1 MMLKIDG
8 LHVSYGKIAAV
19 KGVSIA
25 VGDGEI
31 VALIGPNGAGKST
44 LLKTIAGL
52 LRCARGSILFDGQP
66 IANRPAAEV
75 TRQGLALV
83 LEGRSTLR
91 QMTVRENLVLGG
103 YVRSDHAAI
112 AADIDRMLD
121 RFPILRE
128 RLNQRAGTLSGGEQ
142 QMLVIARALISRPR
156 LLMLD
161 EPSLGLAPLV
171 VTDIFKIIRELNDE
185 DGITILLVEQNANQ
199 ALQLA
204 DRAYVLEMGKV
215 VLEGAE
221 LASDVR
227 VREAYLGV

>member
-1 MMLKIDG
+1 MILKVEG

-19 KGVSIA
+19 RDVSIE
-25 VGDGEI
+25 VGQGEI

-44 LLKTIAGL
+44 LLKTVAGL
-52 LRCARGSILFDGQP
+52 LRCGRGSIQFDGRP

-75 TRQGLALV
+75 KRRGLALV

-91 QMTVRENLVLGG
+91 QMTVHENLILGG
-103 YVRSDHAAI
+103 YVRSDHGAI

-121 RFPILRE
+121 RFPVLRE

-171 VTDIFKIIRELNDE
+171 TAEIFKIVRELNDE
-185 DGITILLVEQNANQ
+185 DRMTILLVEQNANQ

-204 DRAYVLEMGKV
+204 DRAYVLETGKV
-215 VLEGAE
+215 VLEGAG
-221 LASDVR
+221 LASDAR

>member
-171 VTDIFKIIRELNDE
+171 VAEIFKIIRELNGE

>member
-1 MMLKIDG
+1 MMLKVEG

-19 KGVSIA
+19 RDVSIE
-25 VGDGEI
+25 VGEGEI

-44 LLKTIAGL
+44 LLKTIVGL
-52 LRCARGSILFDGQP
+52 LRCARGSIQFDGRP

-75 TRQGLALV
+75 KRQGLALV

-91 QMTVRENLVLGG
+91 QMTVHENLILGG
-103 YVRSDHAAI
+103 YVRSDRAAI

-171 VTDIFKIIRELNDE
+171 TAEIFKIVRELNDE
-185 DGITILLVEQNANQ
+185 DRMTILLVEQNANQ

-204 DRAYVLEMGKV
+204 DRAYVLEMGKI

-221 LASDVR
+221 LASDAR
-227 VREAYLGV
+227 VRDAYLGV

>member
-1 MMLKIDG
+1 MMLMVQG

-19 KGVSIA
+19 KDVSIEVA
-25 VGDGEI
+25 EGEI
-31 VALIGPNGAGKST
+31 VALIGPNGAGKTT

-52 LRCARGSILFDGQP
+52 LPCSAGSILLNGRP
-66 IANRPAAEV
+66 IANRPATEV
-75 TRQGLALV
+75 MRQGLALV
-83 LEGRSTLR
+83 LEGRSTLKH
-91 QMTVRENLVLGG
+91 MTVHENLVLGG
-103 YVRSDHAAI
+103 YVRRDHAGI
-112 AADIDRMLD
+112 AADIERMLD
-121 RFPILRE
+121 RFPILRS
-128 RLNQRAGTLSGGEQ
+128 RLKQRAGTLSGGEQ

-171 VTDIFKIIRELNDE
+171 TAEIFKIVRELNA
-185 DGITILLVEQNANQ
+185 DGGMTILLVEQNANQ

-221 LASDVR
+221 LASDAR

>member
-1 MMLKIDG
+1 MTLKVDG
-8 LHVSYGKIAAV
+8 LHVSYGKIAAI
-19 KGVSIA
+19 KGVSID
-25 VGDGEI
+25 VGEGEI

-52 LRCARGSILFDGQP
+52 LRCARGSILFDGRP
-66 IANRPAAEV
+66 IANLPAAEV

-91 QMTVRENLVLGG
+91 QMTVRENLILGG

-171 VTDIFKIIRELNDE
+171 VAQIFKIIRELNDD

-221 LASDVR
+221 LARDVR

>member
-1 MMLKIDG
+1 MMLKVDG

-171 VTDIFKIIRELNDE
+171 VAEIFKIIRELNGE